1 MAPAGG
7 CEECMGAKSRL
18 FLTAARGPINLP
30 VVKIS
35 HANFDGLLGIKHT
48 QKFLVRSHA
57 RFRGLLYEVAESLKR
72 WPRFV
77 HRNACAY
84 LRQNQCR
91 IPYRRVVFGG
101 TLYTSPSGANKQVSC
116 FRIWERVPAVILV
129 S

>member
-1 MAPAGG
+1 MGG
-7 CEECMGAKSRL
+7 KIASLLNRRTRTHKFAIVE
-18 FLTAARGPINLP
+18 
-30 VVKIS
+30 IS
-35 HANFDGLLGIKHT
+35 HANIDRLLGIKHT

-72 WPRFV
+72 WSRFV